1 MSFFKDLFGSHGGTS
16 DALPAPTGET
26 ALDIEIAAIFRMLA
40 DMMGTENLVI
50 QAGKMN
56 AMALMRSENRRE
68 RVLALMRILEEDPM
82 LAPPPSETEI
92 PEILVRMTEEIARIR
107 VRRDLEDR
115 IERKVTE
122 KLEQDHEEYV
132 EDIRRQV
139 ISEESP
145 GAESPH
151 DKKKREDLEALEN
164 IRLTQSVMELLR
176 PRNFD
181 EIIGQERAVRSLMA
195 KLSSPYPQHLLLYG
209 PPGVGKTTA
218 ARLVLE
224 AAKKRAVSPFGE
236 SAPFVETDGTT
247 LRWDPRDMT
256 NPLLGSVH
264 DPIYQGAQKSLADS
278 GVPEPKPG
286 LVTEAHGGI
295 LFIDE
300 IGEMDEMLQNK
311 LLKVLE
317 DKRAYFESAYYDPD
331 DKRVPPYI
339 KKLFEEGAPADFV
352 LIGATT
358 RDADHINPA
367 LRSRCAEIYFEPLTP
382 AHILR
387 IVENAARRLYV
398 TLGEGVAELISEY
411 TIEGRKAINIL
422 ADAYSLAVN
431 RLTDPEIEEIVSR
444 ETNSADEG
452 IGGGRVSGLPKKQG
466 LKMAAP
472 DTAPAEPESGETVSR
487 ETIGGERESTHGLK
501 FGASDTARGTQ
512 VSGGGVSHE
521 TIEGENESKRGL
533 KPAAPDA
540 TSAEPESGE
549 TVSRET
555 IEDEGDS
562 KQGLKSDAADAV
574 PDTIVSGGAVSRETI
589 GGNSEALRALSV
601 VVTKDDIYEVVQV
614 SRLYP
619 FGRKKAS
626 DTPAVGRVFGLG
638 VAGFLGSI
646 IEIEAVAFP
655 AAEKGKGTVRFNET
669 AGSMAKDSVFNAA
682 AVMRR
687 LTGRDLHDY
696 DIHVNVIGG
705 GNIDG
710 PSAGTAI
717 LTAIVSAVTGA
728 PIRQDVAVTGEI
740 SLQGE
745 IKPVGGVFEKA
756 YGARQAGITTLI
768 IPWENEKDIPEE
780 HLGLDIR
787 RLKHAEEAFD
797 VLFANDAWKAPVP
810 EEKSA

>member
-1 MSFFKDLFGSHGGTS
+1 MSFFKDLFGSEGQTKKPPELS
-16 DALPAPTGET
+16 SEARIDAEIV
-26 ALDIEIAAIFRMLA
+26 ALFRMLA
-40 DMMGTENLVI
+40 DTMGTERLVI

-56 AMALMRSENRRE
+56 AMTLMRSESRRE
-68 RVLALMRILEEDPM
+68 RVLALMRILEEDP
-82 LAPPPSETEI
+82 LLTPPPSEAEI
-92 PEILVRMTEEIARIR
+92 PEILSRMTEQMAGMLA
-107 VRRDLEDR
+107 RRDLEDR

-122 KLEQDHEEYV
+122 KLEKDHEEYV
-132 EDIRRQV
+132 DDIRRQV

-145 GAESPH
+145 GTESPH
-151 DKKKREDLEALEN
+151 DKKKREDLEALER
-164 IRLTQSVMELLR
+164 IHLTQSVMELLR
-176 PRNFD
+176 PQSFD
-181 EIIGQERAVRSLMA
+181 EIVGQERAVRSLMA
-195 KLSSPYPQHLLLYG
+195 KLSSPYPQHLILYG

-224 AAKKRAVSPFGE
+224 AAKKRAISPFAE
-236 SAPFVETDGTT
+236 CAPFVETDGTT

-286 LVTEAHGGI
+286 LVTDAHGGI

-339 KKLFEEGAPADFV
+339 RKLFEEGAPADFV

-382 AHILR
+382 THILT
-387 IVENAARRLYV
+387 IVENAARRLNV
-398 TLGEGVAELISEY
+398 RLADGAAQLISEY

-422 ADAYSLAVN
+422 ADAYSLALN
-431 RLTDPEIEEIVSR
+431 RLSDAEIERIVSR
-444 ETNSADEG
+444 ETSDEE
-452 IGGGRVSGLPKKQG
+452 KKDTVPE
-466 LKMAAP
+466 AASCE
-472 DTAPAEPESGETVSR
+472 AVEENAKENVSR
-487 ETIGGERESTHGLK
+487 ETVGD
-501 FGASDTARGTQ
+501 A
-512 VSGGGVSHE
+512 
-521 TIEGENESKRGL
+521 
-533 KPAAPDA
+533 PAVTGQSNPV
-540 TSAEPESGE
+540 
-549 TVSRET
+549 VSRET
-555 IEDEGDS
+555 SLQI
-562 KQGLKSDAADAV
+562 
-574 PDTIVSGGAVSRETI
+574 R
-589 GGNSEALRALSV
+589 
-601 VVTKDDIYEVVQV
+601 VTKDDIYEVAQV
-614 SRLYP
+614 SRLYQ

-626 DTPAVGRVFGLG
+626 DIPAVGRVFGLG
-638 VAGFLGSI
+638 VSGFLGSL

-655 AAEKGKGTVRFNET
+655 AVEKGKGSVRFNET

-682 AVMRR
+682 SVMRQ
-687 LTGRDLHDY
+687 LTGRDIHDY

-717 LTAIVSAVTGA
+717 LAAIVSAVTGA
-728 PIRQDVAVTGEI
+728 AIRQDVAVTGEI

-745 IKPVGGVFEKA
+745 MKPVGGVFEKA
-756 YGARQAGITTLI
+756 YGARQAGISTLI
-768 IPWENEKDIPEE
+768 IPWENKKDIPEE
-780 HLGLDIR
+780 HLGLTIH
-787 RLKHAEEAFD
+787 RLKKAEEAFA
-797 VLFANDAWKAPVP
+797 VLFADDTWKKKP
-810 EEKSA
+810 EEV